1 MVIRKGFII
10 ALLSIIV
17 SSSVITTQD
26 LKVDTY
32 HFHQLDEGKI
42 EFKQ

>member
-1 MVIRKGFII
+1 MVIRKGFLI

-17 SSSVITTQD
+17 SSSIVTTQD

-32 HFHQLDEGKI
+32 HFYQLDEGKI
-42 EFKQ
+42 EFNQ